1 MSRSLRANSKFK
13 KTEMRPEIEEWVK
26 ALSMYSRNRDALD
39 LLLQKIEGVKNLSVC
54 LLK

>member
-1 MSRSLRANSKFK
+1 
-13 KTEMRPEIEEWVK
+13 MRPEIEEWLK

>member
-1 MSRSLRANSKFK
+1 MSRISALTRKFK
-13 KTEMRPEIEEWVK
+13 KTEMRPEIEEWLK